1 MTKDKRVLVG
11 MSGGIDSS
19 AACIMLQEQG
29 YEVVG
34 VTMRTWDI
42 PSHFS
47 SPEQEQPDEI
57 VEAQTVAARL
67 GIEHHVADVREE
79 FRKVIVQYFIDE
91 YMRGRTPNPCV
102 MCNPLFKE
110 RILCEWADRTGCQWI
125 ATGHYCQIEKRN
137 GHCYIVTGDD
147 AAKDQSYFLWK
158 LPQEILERMLLPLG
172 GMTKETVREYLAQK
186 GFEAKAKG
194 GESMEI
200 CFIDK
205 DYRDFLREH
214 CPDIDERIGPGWF
227 VDSKGLKLGQHK
239 GFAYYT
245 IGQRKGLGIALGEPA
260 YVLKINPEKNTVMLG
275 NADQLKTEY
284 MLVEPPVAPDIEELL
299 TCPNLSV
306 RIRYR
311 SRPIPC
317 QVLRLP
323 DNGYLLVKFAT
334 EASAITPGQS
344 AVFYDGNRVL
354 GGGFIASQ
362 QGIRKISAEHALYFD
377 KKC

>member
-1 MTKDKRVLVG
+1 MQDKQRRVLVG

-19 AACIMLQEQG
+19 AVCIMLQEQG

-47 SPEQEQPDEI
+47 SPSQEQPDE
-57 VEAQTVAARL
+57 VMEAQALAARL

-79 FRKVIVQYFIDE
+79 FRRVIVQYFIDE
-91 YMRGRTPNPCV
+91 YMHGRTPNPCV

-110 RILCEWADRTGCQWI
+110 RILCEWADRTNCAWI
-125 ATGHYCQIEKRN
+125 ATGHYCRLEDRN
-137 GHCYIVTGDD
+137 GYRYIITGDD
-147 AAKDQSYFLWK
+147 PTKDQSYFLWK
-158 LPQEILERMLLPLG
+158 LPQEILKRMLFPLG
-172 GMTKETVREYLAQK
+172 GMTKTEVRAYLASK

-205 DYRDFLREH
+205 DYRLFLKEH
-214 CPDIDERIGPGWF
+214 CPDIDEQIGPGWF
-227 VDSKGLKLGQHK
+227 VDSKGVKLGQHK

-245 IGQRKGLGIALGEPA
+245 IGQRKGLEIALGKPA
-260 YVLKINPEKNTVMLG
+260 YVLKINPAKNTVMLG
-275 NADQLKTEY
+275 DAQMLLSEY
-284 MLVEPPVAPDIEELL
+284 MLVEDVNVINREELFS
-299 TCPNLSV
+299 CPSLSV

-317 QVLRLP
+317 KVTELSDGR
-323 DNGYLLVKFAT
+323 LLVKFA
-334 EASAITPGQS
+334 EAASAITPGQS

-354 GGGFIASQ
+354 GGAFIAFQ
-362 QGIRKISAEHALYFD
+362 QGVKN
-377 KKC
+377 

>member
-1 MTKDKRVLVG
+1 MIKDKRVLVG

-47 SPEQEQPDEI
+47 SLEQEQPDEI
-57 VEAQTVAARL
+57 VEAQAVAARL

-147 AAKDQSYFLWK
+147 ATKDQSYFLWK

-214 CPDIDERIGPGWF
+214 CPDIDKRIGPGWF

-245 IGQRKGLGIALGEPA
+245 IGQRKGLGIALGEPT

-299 TCPNLSV
+299 TCLNLSV

-317 QVLRLP
+317 QVLQLP

-362 QGIRKISAEHALYFD
+362 QGIRKISAEHASYFD